1 MILIRKFTKRIR
13 DEGLIKSVR
22 HSFNYLQFTIKTK
35 LTILKLKFLKLFKE
49 PPLII
54 RHGKYNFNFNDD
66 GDYEEMLYHA
76 HWKKY
81 FNEEYERIK
90 TYIRDRDTVMDIG
103 SNIGL
108 FTLILSDLIGSNGK
122 VYSFEPSTVLFDK
135 LNKNLQSNNLN
146 NVETFRLGMGR
157 KEEEIELYFNPQQGG
172 LSSIVERVSENCIS
186 EKIRITTLDKF
197 TNDFT
202 EKISFIKI
210 DTEGYE
216 PEVLMGGINLIEK
229 DKPIIYIELGGKY
242 QKSSYTAIDILKKHN
257 YKCDAF
263 SIDLTTVPPGTN
275 FIALPLD
282 YKYS

>member
-13 DEGLIKSVR
+13 DEGLIKSIR
-22 HSFNYLQFTIKTK
+22 HSSNYLQFAIKTK
-35 LTILKLKFLKLFKE
+35 LTTLKLKFLKLFKE
-49 PPLII
+49 PPLVI
-54 RHGKYNFNFNDD
+54 RHGKYNFNFYDD
-66 GDYEEMLYHA
+66 GDHEEILYHA

-81 FNEEYERIK
+81 FNEEYIK
-90 TYIRDRDTVMDIG
+90 IKPYIREGDTVIDIG
-103 SNIGL
+103 SNLGL
-108 FTLILSDLIGSNGK
+108 FTLILSDLIGANGK

-135 LNKNLQSNNLN
+135 LSKNLQLNNLN
-146 NVETFRLGMGR
+146 NVGAFKLGIGR
-157 KEEEIELYFNPQQGG
+157 KEDEIELYFNPQQGG

-186 EKIRITTLDKF
+186 EQIRIITLDKF

-216 PEVLMGGINLIEK
+216 PEVLIGGINLIQK
-229 DKPIIYIELGGKY
+229 DKPVIYIELGGKY
-242 QKSSYTAIDILKKHN
+242 QKSSYSAINILKKHN

-282 YKYS
+282 YKER